1 MLGISL
7 VVVVSLMTLCFP
19 KVNSDLSNKK
29 IEAIPVSEDDFRSL
43 KKDLFSEFYLLS
55 ENYIKNMSLDEK
67 IGQMLLVRY
76 DESNK
81 DDAINKYKVGGF
93 VFYSDAF
100 DGKTKDEV
108 IKMISSLQDK
118 TKTPLLTAVDEEG
131 GSVVRVSSNSAIRSE
146 KFKSPS
152 ELYKTGGLDLIKE
165 DTIEKSKLL
174 KDLGLNVNL
183 APVVDVSTNPDDYI
197 YERTL
202 KEDVSKVSLY
212 SEAVVDA
219 SKGTNVSYVL
229 KHFPG
234 YGSNSDTHLGPSRDN
249 RTLTELTNNSLPP
262 FKSGI
267 DADAEAIL
275 VSHNI
280 VEGIDKDNPASLSSD
295 VHYFLSDQ
303 LEFSGITMTDDLSMS
318 SLSGIPNKY
327 EKAVLAGNDILI
339 VSNYEDAFNE
349 IKKAVRDGRIKEEK
363 VDEVVKKII
372 AWKYYKGL
380 MYNTQ
385 K

>member
-1 MLGISL
+1 
-7 VVVVSLMTLCFP
+7 MTLCFP

-55 ENYIKNMSLDEK
+55 DNYIKNMSLDEK

-174 KDLGLNVNL
+174 KELGLNVNL

-234 YGSNSDTHLGPSRDN
+234 YGSNSDTHLGPSTDN

-295 VHYFLSDQ
+295 VHYFLNDQ

-349 IKKAVRDGRIKEEK
+349 IKKAVTDGRIKEEK

>member
-19 KVNSDLSNKK
+19 KVNSNLTNDDVQT
-29 IEAIPVSEDDFRSL
+29 IPVSEDDFRSV

-67 IGQMLLVRY
+67 IGQLLLVRY

-93 VFYSDAF
+93 VFYKDAF

-108 IKMISSLQDK
+108 VKMISSLQDK

-131 GSVVRVSSNSAIRSE
+131 GSVVRISSNSALRSE

-152 ELYKTGGLDLIKE
+152 ELYRAGGLDLIKE

-174 KDLGLNVNL
+174 KELGLNVNL
-183 APVVDVSTNPDDYI
+183 APVVDVSVNPDDYI

-202 KEDVSKVSLY
+202 KEDVSKVSDY
-212 SEAVVDA
+212 AKTVVLA
-219 SKGTNVSYVL
+219 SKGTDVSYVL

-234 YGSNSDTHLGPSRDN
+234 YGSNTDTHTGTSVDN
-249 RTLTELTNNSLPP
+249 RTFTELTNNSLPP

-267 DADAEAIL
+267 ESDAEAIL
-275 VSHNI
+275 VGHVI

-295 VHYFLSDQ
+295 VHYFLKDQ
-303 LEFSGITMTDDLSMS
+303 LEFSGVTITDDLSMS
-318 SLSGIPNKY
+318 SLSGIANKY
-327 EKAVLAGNDILI
+327 EKAILAGNDILI
-339 VSNYEDAFNE
+339 VSNYEEAFNE
-349 IKKAVRDGRIKEEK
+349 IKQAVRNGRIKEEK
-363 VDEVVKKII
+363 IDEEVKKII

>member
-1 MLGISL
+1 M
-7 VVVVSLMTLCFP
+7 VVVSLMTLCFP
-19 KVNSDLSNKK
+19 KVNSGLADDKV
-29 IEAIPVSEDDFRSL
+29 ETIPVSEDDFTPR

-55 ENYIKNMSLDEK
+55 ENYIKNLSLDDK
-67 IGQMLLVRY
+67 IGQLLLVRY

-93 VFYSDAF
+93 VFFANAF
-100 DGKTKDEV
+100 NGKNKDEV

-118 TKTPLLTAVDEEG
+118 TKVPLLTAVDEEG
-131 GSVVRVSSNSAIRSE
+131 GKVVRVSSNTALRSE

-152 ELYKTGGLDLIKE
+152 ELYNSGGLDLIKQ

-174 KDLGLNVNL
+174 KSLGINVNL

-202 KEDVSKVSLY
+202 KQDVSKVSDY
-212 SEAVVDA
+212 SKTVIDA

-234 YGSNSDTHLGPSRDN
+234 YGSNSDTHVGASTDN
-249 RTLTELTNNSLPP
+249 RTLSDLISNSFPP
-262 FKSGI
+262 FEAGI
-267 DADAEAIL
+267 DSGAEAIL
-275 VSHNI
+275 INHSI
-280 VEGIDKDNPASLSSD
+280 VTAIDSNNPASLSSN
-295 VHYFLSDQ
+295 VHNYLNNQ
-303 LEFSGITMTDDLSMS
+303 LGFSGITITDDLAMS
-318 SLSGIPNKY
+318 SLSLITNKY

-339 VSNYEDAFNE
+339 VTDFEEAFNE
-349 IKKAVRDGRIKEEK
+349 IKSAVNEGRIKEEK
-363 VDEVVKKII
+363 IDELVKRII